1 MSKLEKRIQNELKI
15 NKINY
20 EIQKPVP
27 LENYPW
33 KTSRSLTATKC
44 DIYLNDFDLYI
55 EIKGFMT
62 YEAVSKLSFLS
73 RQEFKYYIF
82 QGTESEW
89 NPFINTNIS
98 TLSKSEDIKTSKRL
112 ESNIKHQL
120 EELINLKKDSDFYRN
135 ISIITLS
142 RLKQY
147 ISVKIDEYKIWNGEW
162 Y

>member
-1 MSKLEKRIQNELKI
+1 MSKLEERIQNELKI
-15 NKINY
+15 NTINY
-20 EIQKPVP
+20 EIQKHVP

-33 KTSRSLTATKC
+33 KTSRSITSTKC

-55 EIKGFMT
+55 EVKGFMT

-89 NPFINTNIS
+89 NPFIDTNIS
-98 TLSKSEDIKTSKRL
+98 TLNKSENLKTNKRL

-120 EELINLKKDSDFYRN
+120 EEIINLKKDSDFYKN

-142 RLKQY
+142 RLKHY
-147 ISVKIDEYKIWNGEW
+147 ISVKIAEYKKWNGEW